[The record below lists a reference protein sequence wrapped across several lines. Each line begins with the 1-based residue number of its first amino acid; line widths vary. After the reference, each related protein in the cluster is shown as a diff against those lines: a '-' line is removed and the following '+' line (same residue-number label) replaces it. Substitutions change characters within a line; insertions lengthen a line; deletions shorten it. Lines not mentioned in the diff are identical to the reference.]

1 MKPVV
6 IMFDA
11 GGTLVLQ
18 NPLLMGSKL
27 GMDIDPQAAFDAHY
41 LTMADFSSRKQ
52 QGESV
57 TWDWWLEQYFHR
69 LGHRDPS
76 TAGPTID
83 RGYGMWSWAIP
94 GVVEAIEHIT
104 AMGVRVSVISNSDG
118 SVAKSLRDA
127 GFDGRFEDV
136 VDSQLVGFSKPDPRI
151 FELACQRLGVDPDSV
166 WYVGDSMHHDVG
178 GAKNA
183 GLAGAWLVDPLGL
196 YPEHPQRLSSV
207 ADLPALLI
215 EN

>member
-1 MKPVV
+1 MRPAV

-18 NPLLMGSKL
+18 NPVLMGAKL
-27 GMDIDPQAAFDAHY
+27 GMQIDPDAAFQAHY
-41 LTMADFSSRKQ
+41 LTMAEFSARKER
-52 QGESV
+52 GEAV
-57 TWDWWLEQYFHR
+57 TWDWWLERYFHR
-69 LGHRDPS
+69 LGHGDPS
-76 TAGPTID
+76 AAGEAIE
-83 RGYGMWSWAIP
+83 RGYGLWSWAIP
-94 GVVEAIEHIT
+94 GVVEAIERIV

-118 SVAKSLRDA
+118 SVAASLRDA

-136 VDSQLVGFSKPDPRI
+136 IDSGLVGYSKPDRRI
-151 FELACQRLGVDPDSV
+151 FDLACRRLGADPGTA

-178 GAKNA
+178 GATSA

-196 YPEHPQRLSSV
+196 YPDHSHRLSSV
-207 ADLPALLI
+207 AELPDLLP